1 MSESNKRRFHD
12 KAGGPATLIS
22 EGCKVE
28 GVISG
33 DGDFL
38 ISGEVEGECDLG
50 GSLTIATNGFW
61 KGSISASAV
70 IVAGT
75 VEGDIVAN
83 GRVEI
88 SDTARI
94 TGTVTG
100 KAIAVAEGAV
110 VQGKMKTTGNTEPV
124 GFVEKRKP
132 SKPKS
137 EETEEAEESH

>member
-1 MSESNKRRFHD
+1 MRVSNKRRIHD

-22 EGCKVE
+22 EGCKVA

-38 ISGEVEGECDLG
+38 LSGEVEGECDLS

-61 KGSISASAV
+61 KGSITASTV

-100 KAIAVAEGAV
+100 EAIAVAEGAI
-110 VQGKMKTTGNTEPV
+110 VQGKMKTTGKADPV
-124 GFVEKRKP
+124 GFVEKRKS
-132 SKPKS
+132 SKSDESSKS
-137 EETEEAEESH
+137 ESTG

>member
-1 MSESNKRRFHD
+1 MSDSNKRRVHD

-22 EGCKVE
+22 EGCKVA

-50 GSLTIATNGFW
+50 GSLTIAPNGFW
-61 KGSISASAV
+61 KGSISASSV
-70 IVAGT
+70 VVAGT

-100 KAIAVAEGAV
+100 EAIAVAEGAV
-110 VQGKMKTTGNTEPV
+110 VQGKMKTTSNAEPV
-124 GFVEKRKP
+124 GFVEKRKS
-132 SKPKS
+132 SKLKA
-137 EETEEAEESH
+137 EETAEVADSS